1 MVARNGEIT
10 LRDLLVWEPRLQSQG
25 LTAHGVADDE
35 LLANDV
41 DWVVTARA
49 SSPMLPLLRGGE
61 LVLLPRRVVSESG
74 VPLAMLLQ
82 EMADSPVSGVLTDI
96 PLESALNLPIPV
108 LSISTITPDLEST
121 INRLLTSRRG
131 DLLRKGADLEHIIS
145 ELIDRRAAPADMIA
159 ALAES
164 LGIGLTISTDRG
176 AVILTTANGA
186 EPPRLSRLSEIAVG
200 VVTGGWLQLPLRG
213 HRLLWIGPLPPSM
226 EALARLV
233 MRQLGSGI
241 QRALDQDDAAAPH
254 GVART
259 RVLNDLLLRPPV
271 DPAMLETAAHRAGL
285 PIGTQLRI
293 SLAPHTMPEEAIQRR
308 FSGVSTVHPAGTLG
322 GFAASIIATPA
333 ALVAGRDDLTA
344 SRGGSK
350 TTVEGGW
357 LAVSAPIASARHLP
371 AATRQAR
378 FVAGLL
384 ERGQLPATEIHFDDG
399 AALGAYAL
407 LFESWG
413 SAMLDRYVEQV
424 IGPLLAEDRRGL
436 LRETLRVYLEHGSA
450 QRATADQLAIHRNTL
465 TYRLRQIRKL
475 LRLDPDDPGARLGLH
490 LAVLA
495 SDLPPAPPLVAPLD
509 GRRP

>member
-25 LTAHGVADDE
+25 LAAHGVADDE

-96 PLESALNLPIPV
+96 PLESAINLPIPV

-176 AVILTTANGA
+176 AIILTTANGA
-186 EPPRLSRLSEIAVG
+186 EPPRLPRLSEVAVG

-213 HRLLWIGPLPPSM
+213 RRLLWIGPLPPAM

-233 MRQLGSGI
+233 MRPLGAGI
-241 QRALDQDDAAAPH
+241 QR
-254 GVART
+254 
-259 RVLNDLLLRPPV
+259 
-271 DPAMLETAAHRAGL
+271 
-285 PIGTQLRI
+285 
-293 SLAPHTMPEEAIQRR
+293 
-308 FSGVSTVHPAGTLG
+308 
-322 GFAASIIATPA
+322 
-333 ALVAGRDDLTA
+333 
-344 SRGGSK
+344 
-350 TTVEGGW
+350 
-357 LAVSAPIASARHLP
+357 
-371 AATRQAR
+371 
-378 FVAGLL
+378 
-384 ERGQLPATEIHFDDG
+384 
-399 AALGAYAL
+399 
-407 LFESWG
+407 
-413 SAMLDRYVEQV
+413 
-424 IGPLLAEDRRGL
+424 
-436 LRETLRVYLEHGSA
+436 
-450 QRATADQLAIHRNTL
+450 
-465 TYRLRQIRKL
+465 
-475 LRLDPDDPGARLGLH
+475 
-490 LAVLA
+490 
-495 SDLPPAPPLVAPLD
+495 
-509 GRRP
+509 